1 MLFQLEKGFIL
12 TPRESKMLQPNRLYL
27 QVSSLDFQAA
37 QLVKNLPAMWETW
50 VQSLGWEEPWRR
62 EWILAPVFL
71 SGEFYGQRRLAGLQ
85 SMGSQRVGHN

>member
-1 MLFQLEKGFIL
+1 MLFQLEKCFIL
-12 TPRESKMLQPNRLYL
+12 TARESKMLQPNRLYL
-27 QVSSLDFQAA
+27 LVSSLASQAA

-85 SMGSQRVGHN
+85 SMESLRMGQD

>member
-1 MLFQLEKGFIL
+1 MLFQLEKCFIL
-12 TPRESKMLQPNRLYL
+12 TARESKMLQPNRLYL
-27 QVSSLDFQAA
+27 LVSSLASQAA

-71 SGEFYGQRRLAGLQ
+71 SGEFCGQRRLAGLQ
-85 SMGSQRVGHN
+85 SMESLRVGQE